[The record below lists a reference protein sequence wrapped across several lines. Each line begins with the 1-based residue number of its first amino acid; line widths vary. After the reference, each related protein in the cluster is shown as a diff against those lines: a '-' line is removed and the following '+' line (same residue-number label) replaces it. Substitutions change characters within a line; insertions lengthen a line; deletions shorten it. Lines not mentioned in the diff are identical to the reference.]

1 MEKQIEEIAVEFAK
15 INCNSKGCHCCDH
28 VDEYGSLELS
38 CEDYLMYKNM
48 AETFYNAGYRKAS
61 DVARET
67 ITEAIEVLQEKLL
80 LSVMS
85 NGRYVYEK
93 DDVLFWLRTIPL
105 RMKKKYESEG
115 EE

>member
-1 MEKQIEEIAVEFAK
+1 MKKLIKETAVE
-15 INCNSKGCHCCDH
+15 ILEEYTNCYSEA
-28 VDEYGSLELS
+28 DEDCLVEMLNK
-38 CEDYLMYKNM
+38 L
-48 AETFYNAGYRKAS
+48 AS
-61 DVARET
+61 EIARET

-115 EE
+115 NK